1 MKEFRD
7 FVGYS
12 FKYFIIVISIT
23 ILLFAL
29 EAPVG
34 SIIGIV
40 LVMLLFLY
48 TTYLMNGRN
57 ARKQKGRILRRVL
70 IMARIGIDRI
80 VQGIL
85 TILTL
90 VVEIVAVGMVV
101 VTDLHCNY

>member
-40 LVMLLFLY
+40 LVMLFVSVHHLFNEWKKRKE
-48 TTYLMNGRN
+48 TRRTYSETCFDYGSNRN
-57 ARKQKGRILRRVL
+57 RSNSSGYSDYSDS
-70 IMARIGIDRI
+70 GGGDC
-80 VQGIL
+80 G
-85 TILTL
+85 
-90 VVEIVAVGMVV
+90 GG
-101 VTDLHCNY
+101 DGGCD